1 MAFSIVAQPEQDE
14 DALLNP
20 LLAVTDSSGLART
33 QLILGSKPGTYRI
46 SARIAEGF
54 PDNEVIFTAKASRKN
69 WVWILIISLFGGLGL
84 FLFDMTAG
92 AVEWTITSVS
102 TSTSIVLPSGA
113 LGDTA
118 GTPDGDG
125 EAI

>member
-1 MAFSIVAQPEQDE
+1 MRVLECAAF
-14 DALLNP
+14 
-20 LLAVTDSSGLART
+20 
-33 QLILGSKPGTYRI
+33 
-46 SARIAEGF
+46 
-54 PDNEVIFTAKASRKN
+54 
-69 WVWILIISLFGGLGL
+69 LGL

-92 AVEWTITSVS
+92 AVEWTTTSVS

-113 LGDTA
+113 LGENA